1 MRYFRSLDQAESIV
15 RQILSDES
23 DDSSPWFYRIVQC
36 AHTKVPQ
43 WVIEVRDEDGVLVGA
58 L

>member
-15 RQILSDES
+15 RQILA
-23 DDSSPWFYRIVQC
+23 DDADDASPWFYRIVQC
-36 AHTKVPQ
+36 AHTRVPQ
-43 WVIEVRDEDGVLVGA
+43 WVIEVRDEEGTLLGA